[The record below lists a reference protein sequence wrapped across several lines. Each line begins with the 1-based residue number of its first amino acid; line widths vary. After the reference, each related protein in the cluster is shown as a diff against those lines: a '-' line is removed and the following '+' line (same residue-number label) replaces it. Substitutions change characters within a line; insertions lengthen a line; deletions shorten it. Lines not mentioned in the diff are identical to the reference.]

1 MLETDASD
9 VGFGAVLLQDNH
21 LVAYLSKPVSKQ
33 NQALSTYEKECLAII
48 LAVEK
53 WRQYLQHVE
62 FVIRTNHKSLL
73 YLTKQRVRSKIQHKA
88 LMKLMNL

>member
-21 LVAYLSKPVSKQ
+21 PMAYLSKPVSKQ

-48 LAVEK
+48 LAMEK
-53 WRQYLQHVE
+53 WRQYL
-62 FVIRTNHKSLL
+62 
-73 YLTKQRVRSKIQHKA
+73 
-88 LMKLMNL
+88 